1 MLRPLTCLSLFFLMV
16 FMADPGWADEIQLAN
31 GDRISGRI
39 LSMDTG
45 NLQLETPYAGIIT
58 VQWDQV
64 VGLSTDDPVRVVL
77 SDETSLKGSPEEAE
91 MGKMK
96 LKMGKIVET
105 VSFDL
110 AEVQA
115 INPKPGD
122 KPAVKLGGRV
132 NVGLASSSGNTE
144 TESYHVD
151 GEIVAR
157 TEKNRYTAGIEYN
170 REENED
176 ELTAKNYLGYAKY
189 DHFLTQ
195 KWYGYANTLFEKDT
209 FKDLRLRSTIG
220 TGMGYQFYES
230 ELTNLYLESGL
241 SFVNEDFE
249 VGEDEDTLAGRWAVS
264 FDKYLFNKFVQF
276 FHFHE
281 GYQGLEETDNLFIR
295 SRTGLRFPLSDSF
308 RATFQYNFDW
318 DKNPA
323 PGEEREDTKYLFTLG
338 YEIQ

>member
-1 MLRPLTCLSLFFLMV
+1 MLRASACLSLFLV
-16 FMADPGWADEIQLAN
+16 LLLVSAPGWSDEVQLAN
-31 GDRISGRI
+31 GDRISGEV
-39 LSMDTG
+39 LSMEQG
-45 NLQLETPYAGIIT
+45 ELRIETSYAGTIA

-64 VGLSTDDPVRVVL
+64 ANISTDDPLQVVL
-77 SDETSLKGSPEEAE
+77 SDETSLQGSTEKAE
-91 MGKMK
+91 PGKMK
-96 LKMGKIVET
+96 LKMGRIVET

-115 INPKPGD
+115 INPEPEED
-122 KPAVKLGGRV
+122 KPAVKLSGRV
-132 NVGLASSSGNTE
+132 NVGLSSSSGNTD
-144 TESYHVD
+144 TESHHVN

-176 ELTAKNYLGYAKY
+176 ELTTKNYLGYAKY
-189 DHFLTQ
+189 DHFLTR
-195 KWYGYANTLFEKDT
+195 KWYGYANTLFEKDE

-220 TGMGYQFYES
+220 TGMGYQFFES

-249 VGEDEDTLAGRWAVS
+249 AGEDEDTLAGRWAIN

-295 SRTGLRFPLSDSF
+295 SRTGLRFPLSENF
-308 RATFQYNFDW
+308 RATFQYNYDW
-318 DKNPA
+318 DNNPA
-323 PGEEREDTKYLFTLG
+323 PGEENEDSKYLFTLG
-338 YEIQ
+338 YEL

>member
-1 MLRPLTCLSLFFLMV
+1 MLRQAAALSLLLALLLAAF
-16 FMADPGWADEIQLAN
+16 PGRADEIRLTN
-31 GDRISGRI
+31 GDRISGKI
-39 LSMDTG
+39 LSMEQG
-45 NLQLETPYAGIIT
+45 ELRIETSYAGTIA
-58 VQWDQV
+58 VQWGQV
-64 VGLSTDDPVRVVL
+64 ATLSTEDPVQVVL
-77 SDETSLKGSPEEAE
+77 SDETSLKGSTRSADA
-91 MGKMK
+91 GQMK
-96 LKMGKIVET
+96 LKMGQIVET

-115 INPKPGD
+115 INPEPEDTK
-122 KPAVKLGGRV
+122 AVKLSGRV
-132 NVGLASSSGNTE
+132 NVGLAKSSGNTE

-170 REENED
+170 REEDED
-176 ELTAKNYLGYAKY
+176 ELTTKNYLGYAKY

-195 KWYGYANTLFEKDT
+195 KWYAYANTLFEKDE

-220 TGMGYQFYES
+220 TGMGYQFFET

-241 SFVNEDFE
+241 SFVNEDLE

-264 FDKYLFNKFVQF
+264 FDRYLFDKRLQI

-295 SRTGLRFPLSDSF
+295 SRTGLRFPLSESF
-308 RATFQYNFDW
+308 RATFQYNYDW
-318 DKNPA
+318 DNNPA

-338 YEIQ
+338 YELQ